1 MTKEDYAKNYST
13 GHAAASAGSR
23 TFVPEDIERVC
34 VHEPCFFCGEARGLC
49 RHRRPW

>member
-1 MTKEDYAKNYST
+1 MNKEEYRKNYST
-13 GHAAASAGSR
+13 GHALNGAR
-23 TFVPEDIERVC
+23 TFVPEDIQRVS